1 MVKSTA
7 ITDNELVQK
16 QKEAIGGRGKYPKM
30 GVTKIMH
37 HPAGGIPEMT
47 RAQEMKG
54 FKKGSSKFKP

>member
-1 MVKSTA
+1 
-7 ITDNELVQK
+7 VQK